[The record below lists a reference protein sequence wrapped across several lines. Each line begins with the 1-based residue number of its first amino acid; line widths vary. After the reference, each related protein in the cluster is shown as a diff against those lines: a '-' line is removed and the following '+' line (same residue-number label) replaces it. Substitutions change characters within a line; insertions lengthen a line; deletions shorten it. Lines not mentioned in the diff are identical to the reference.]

1 MTTNGGYGD
10 VEGDDVARRISE
22 HDIEAVLGGGVPS
35 DPSLDGLATLI
46 RSLDVTE
53 TIPESVASMQVAAA
67 SSAALAAGRATR
79 GLLPAPGRR
88 RLWFR
93 GALSGLTA
101 KILLG
106 TAAALAATGGA
117 AATGILPDAV
127 QNALAEGASH
137 IGIELPHSDE
147 PETTTAAV
155 TTVTVTT
162 TQPVPTTMA
171 ASSTTTTSLVSDG
184 WTALA
189 GSYTWEAT
197 ACAGS
202 RIAVEYSVS
211 DAGHL
216 ALGPI
221 AGGTAVVE
229 TAADRIEVRFAD
241 GVRIRITARNDGD
254 GPRID
259 RDERRDCDGVDDGG
273 TDGDGDGDSD
283 DDDDSEGSGEG
294 DDTADGVDDEAE
306 PPGSG
311 ASGSDDADD
320 AADGGSEASVSADEP
335 EDEGSGGDED

>member
-1 MTTNGGYGD
+1 
-10 VEGDDVARRISE
+10 
-22 HDIEAVLGGGVPS
+22 
-35 DPSLDGLATLI
+35 
-46 RSLDVTE
+46 
-53 TIPESVASMQVAAA
+53 
-67 SSAALAAGRATR
+67 
-79 GLLPAPGRR
+79 
-88 RLWFR
+88 
-93 GALSGLTA
+93 
-101 KILLG
+101 
-106 TAAALAATGGA
+106 
-117 AATGILPDAV
+117 
-127 QNALAEGASH
+127 
-137 IGIELPHSDE
+137 
-147 PETTTAAV
+147 
-155 TTVTVTT
+155 
-162 TQPVPTTMA
+162 MA

-306 PPGSG
+306 LERLNSRLL
-311 ASGSDDADD
+311 DAVNATGRVFLSHTKLNGKYTVRLAVGNVGTREKHVAQAWDVLKGL
-320 AADGGSEASVSADEP
+320 AVR
-335 EDEGSGGDED
+335 